1 MKTFK
6 QYINESDD
14 DWDEKIDNTNNNLLE
29 KIIDLKG
36 DLEDDLYKL
45 KNRIAYGGMYGE
57 TVKQAKSIIK
67 ICKEMASLC
76 QKIKE
81 PSKGK

>member
-6 QYINESDD
+6 QYLNESDD
-14 DWDEKIDNTNNNLLE
+14 NWDEKIANTNNDLLE
-29 KIIDLKG
+29 KIIDLKS

-57 TVKQAKSIIK
+57 TIKPAKSIIK
-67 ICKEMASLC
+67 ICKEMSSLC

-81 PSKGK
+81 PYKGK